1 MIRITIIAIFRLTA
15 LGFILYKVW
24 HEVGTWTWVLLLL
37 ISVGNE
43 LRDFN
48 IFMKDEMDY
57 HERLNKNED
66 E

>member
-48 IFMKDEMDY
+48 IFIKDELDSY
-57 HERLNKNED
+57 SELNQNED
-66 E
+66 D